1 MSISENKEI
10 DMLHGP
16 LLYKLIQFAIP
27 IALSSML
34 QQLFNAADT
43 AVVGHFASAG
53 ALAAVGTN
61 GELVAL
67 LVSLSAGLSVGV
79 NVLIARQIGLG
90 RSDGIRHAVHTA
102 ILLSVLIGMIGL
114 LPGIVS
120 ARSVLLLIH
129 TPADILKDATLYLQL
144 YYLGYPFLLIYDF
157 AAAILRARGD
167 SRRPFWILALSGLLN
182 VILNLIFV
190 IFFHMGVAGVAIA
203 TDLANL
209 FAACSL
215 LFLLTKEPDEFHL
228 QFSALRLQLADIRA
242 ILAVGIPAALQGAV
256 FCFAN
261 IFLQASINRFG
272 AVVTAGNAIAMNFE
286 YFGYYVITAFG
297 QTATTFTSQNHA
309 AGLPD
314 RAKKV
319 LLYCLL
325 CSILFSGLITIP
337 LTLFRGQASSLFS
350 GDPDV
355 IASACV
361 RILCILS
368 VEPMCS
374 LYETPAGFLRGLG
387 HSSLPAALT
396 ILGTCLLRILWV
408 LFVFPHTKT
417 LESLFFVWPLSWIVT
432 SVLMLAATF
441 LIHLQVRRSA

>member
-1 MSISENKEI
+1 
-10 DMLHGP
+10 
-16 LLYKLIQFAIP
+16 
-27 IALSSML
+27 
-34 QQLFNAADT
+34 
-43 AVVGHFASAG
+43 
-53 ALAAVGTN
+53 
-61 GELVAL
+61 
-67 LVSLSAGLSVGV
+67 
-79 NVLIARQIGLG
+79 
-90 RSDGIRHAVHTA
+90 
-102 ILLSVLIGMIGL
+102 
-114 LPGIVS
+114 
-120 ARSVLLLIH
+120 
-129 TPADILKDATLYLQL
+129 
-144 YYLGYPFLLIYDF
+144 
-157 AAAILRARGD
+157 
-167 SRRPFWILALSGLLN
+167 
-182 VILNLIFV
+182 
-190 IFFHMGVAGVAIA
+190 MGVAGVAIA

-215 LFLLTKEPDEFHL
+215 LFLLAKEPDEFHL
-228 QFSALRLQLADIRA
+228 QFSALRLQPTDIRA

-309 AGLPD
+309 AGLHQ
-314 RAKKV
+314 RTTKV

-337 LTLFRGQASSLFS
+337 LTIFRGQASSLFS

-387 HSSLPAALT
+387 YSSLPAALT

-408 LFVFPHTKT
+408 LFVFPRTQT

-441 LIHLQVRRSA
+441 LIHLQAHRSA

>member
-1 MSISENKEI
+1 MSIPKNKEI

-67 LVSLSAGLSVGV
+67 LVSLSAGLSVGT

-90 RSDGIRHAVHTA
+90 RPEGIRQAVHTS
-102 ILLSVLIGMIGL
+102 ILLSALLGVAGLI
-114 LPGIVS
+114 PGILS
-120 ARSVLLLIH
+120 AHTVLTWIH
-129 TPADILKDATLYLQL
+129 TPADILQDATLYLQL
-144 YYLGYPFLLIYDF
+144 YYVGYPFLLIYDF
-157 AAAILRARGD
+157 AAAILRAKGD
-167 SRRPFWILALSGLLN
+167 SRRPFGILALSGLLN

-203 TDLANL
+203 TDLSNL
-209 FAACSL
+209 FAACCL
-215 LFLLTKEPDEFHL
+215 LVLLTKEPDVFHL
-228 QFSALRLQLADIRA
+228 QFSALHLRGADIRS
-242 ILAVGIPAALQGAV
+242 ILTVGIPAALQGAV

-309 AGLPD
+309 AGLYK
-314 RAKKV
+314 RTRKV

-325 CSILFSGLITIP
+325 CSILCSGLITIP
-337 LTLFRGQASSLFS
+337 LTIFRQQAGSLFS
-350 GDPDV
+350 GDPAV
-355 IASACV
+355 VASASI

-387 HSSLPAALT
+387 RSTLPAVLT

-408 LFVFPHTKT
+408 LFVFPHTQT
-417 LESLFFVWPLSWIVT
+417 LESLFFVWPLSWIIT
-432 SVLMLAATF
+432 SVLMLAATLLVCLSF
-441 LIHLQVRRSA
+441 RRSV